1 MLKYRWLWLACAFLA
16 AGSFILGKAIWK
28 PISLRVDGIETAGI
42 TTAWTVGGAIESQ
55 GIHLTEENLVYPRM
69 DRWVNSGDTI
79 VIHRARWFLVR
90 VDGDVKAR
98 LTAERIPA
106 NVLAQA
112 GVRLFPGDQV
122 LVDGLQTS
130 PFKALDPGMPH
141 SIDVLRARRI
151 TISGDSQ
158 DRSIYSSAHTL
169 GQALWNAGI
178 RLDIQDALSLPLESS
193 LDRPRVAVLDESRIL
208 RILLGDNDQRV
219 RSSADTVGE
228 ALLEAGIG
236 LQGLDYSLPD
246 PQSPVPANGIIRVV
260 RVEEKVLL
268 EVEPIPFETETELSD
283 DLEIDTQ
290 GVIQPGVYGIRARR
304 TRLRFEDGIEV
315 SRWVES
321 EYVAQEPGSQV
332 MGYGTKIVR
341 RTLDTPDGEI
351 TYWRALNMYAVSYKP
366 SSAGDNITAT
376 GAVLQKGIV
385 AIDPNYIPYGT
396 RMYIPGYGFGLA
408 ADTGGGVKGRLI
420 DLGYSD
426 EDYVSWHQWVTVYF
440 LWPPP
445 EFVAWIIP

>member
-1 MLKYRWLWLACAFLA
+1 
-16 AGSFILGKAIWK
+16 
-28 PISLRVDGIETAGI
+28 
-42 TTAWTVGGAIESQ
+42 
-55 GIHLTEENLVYPRM
+55 
-69 DRWVNSGDTI
+69 
-79 VIHRARWFLVR
+79 
-90 VDGDVKAR
+90 
-98 LTAERIPA
+98 
-106 NVLAQA
+106 
-112 GVRLFPGDQV
+112 
-122 LVDGLQTS
+122 
-130 PFKALDPGMPH
+130 
-141 SIDVLRARRI
+141 
-151 TISGDSQ
+151 
-158 DRSIYSSAHTL
+158 
-169 GQALWNAGI
+169 
-178 RLDIQDALSLPLESS
+178 
-193 LDRPRVAVLDESRIL
+193 
-208 RILLGDNDQRV
+208 LGDNDQRV

-321 EYVAQEPGSQV
+321 EYVAQEPESQV